1 MGMWDDFTDFE
12 LATLCGNYHLNDLP
26 DFADDFSLKNRPEVE
41 QGLTEYEM
49 NLAFGEKDVDLI
61 PELL

>member
-1 MGMWDDFTDFE
+1 MWKDFSDFE
-12 LATLCGNYHLNDLP
+12 LASLCGNYHLNDLP

-49 NLAFGEKDVDLI
+49 DLAFGKKDVDLI